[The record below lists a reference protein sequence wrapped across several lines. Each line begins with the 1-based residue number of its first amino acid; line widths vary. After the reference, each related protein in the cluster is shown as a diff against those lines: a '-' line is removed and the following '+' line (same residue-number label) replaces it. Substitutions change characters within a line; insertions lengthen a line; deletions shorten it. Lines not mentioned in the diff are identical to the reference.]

1 MTLRCQRNS
10 AGAFNMNGAIGL
22 CGRLG
27 QNADEIEDGIRTR
40 DCGVDSDV
48 VKDIGLDNL
57 RSIGRFSR
65 HLNAGGMTYGHAHRR
80 ATLKKQRHQMAADEA
95 GSAEHCD
102 RAGHH

>member
-1 MTLRCQRNS
+1 
-10 AGAFNMNGAIGL
+10 MNGAIGL

-40 DCGVDSDV
+40 DCGIDSDV

-65 HLNAGGMTYGHAHRR
+65 HLNEIGRAHV
-80 ATLKKQRHQMAADEA
+80 
-95 GSAEHCD
+95 
-102 RAGHH
+102 